1 MKTTWVEGSVEAVR
15 RKLRGLIAVVG
26 DAGATEHERAKAETL
41 KGRLERRFREVGS
54 PAGDWTD
61 SAFRLG
67 KWAKG
72 VTKPESPTSPAGD
85 WTSHAQLGKAVRRD
99 YKRWLSE

>member
-41 KGRLERRFREVGS
+41 K
-54 PAGDWTD
+54 A
-61 SAFRLG
+61 A
-67 KWAKG
+67 
-72 VTKPESPTSPAGD
+72 
-85 WTSHAQLGKAVRRD
+85 
-99 YKRWLSE
+99 